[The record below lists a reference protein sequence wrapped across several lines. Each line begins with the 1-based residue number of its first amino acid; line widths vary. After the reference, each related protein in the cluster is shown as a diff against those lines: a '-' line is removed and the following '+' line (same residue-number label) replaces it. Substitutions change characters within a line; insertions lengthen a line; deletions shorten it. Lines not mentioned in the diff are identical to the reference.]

1 MTFVPPPGYL
11 PSYNP
16 PLPYVAPV
24 PGGLWPGMAIYVQG
38 VVAPQPDWFR
48 VNLATGPEEEADVA
62 LHVNPRFGAGVS
74 VLNSRRGGRWGD
86 EQRRELHPLCPG
98 APFEMVISVTPEGY
112 RILVNGTFYE
122 EFPHRLPPEQVTAVN
137 VDGDL
142 QLHSASVLG
151 GTVRPLHPEKC
162 TLKPPCTL
170 KTSPGPQ
177 NHPAPRKTHPK
188 NQPCTLKTSPGPRNH
203 PPVPF
208 IATIPGGL
216 VPKKT
221 IIIKGFVPHH
231 ANRFHINLRAGPG
244 GDVVLHLNPRM
255 DEGDAVVRNSFL
267 GGCWGHEER
276 DVSCCSPFLRGRY
289 FDLSIR
295 CGNHRFKVF
304 AEGQPLFHFHHRVPA
319 GPHVDVLEIEG
330 DVVLS
335 YVHF

>member
-1 MTFVPPPGYL
+1 L
-11 PSYNP
+11 R
-16 PLPYVAPV
+16 
-24 PGGLWPGMAIYVQG
+24 PGMAIYVQG
-38 VVAPQPDWFR
+38 VPAPQADWFR
-48 VNLATGPEEEADVA
+48 VNLAAGPEEEADVA
-62 LHVNPRFGAGVS
+62 LHLNPRFGAGVA

-98 APFEMVISVTPEGY
+98 GPFEIVISVTPEGY

-122 EFPHRLPPEQVTAVN
+122 EFPHRLPPELVTAVN

-142 QLHSASVLG
+142 ELGSVSVLG
-151 GTVRPLHPEKC
+151 GAVRPPKLPRPQKTTPHP
-162 TLKPPCTL
+162 
-170 KTSPGPQ
+170 KTSP
-177 NHPAPRKTHPK
+177 
-188 NQPCTLKTSPGPRNH
+188 SPFLT
-203 PPVPF
+203 PPSPSRSS
-208 IATIPGGL
+208 PPSRGGL
-216 VPKKT
+216 LPKKT
-221 IIIKGFVPHH
+221 IVIKGFIPLH

-255 DEGDAVVRNSFL
+255 DEDDAVVRNSFL
-267 GGCWGHEER
+267 GGSWGHEER
-276 DVSCCSPFLRGRY
+276 DISCCSPFLRGRY

>member
-1 MTFVPPPGYL
+1 GTPQGHFGVPPTPF
-11 PSYNP
+11 PQ
-16 PLPYVAPV
+16 PLPFVAAV
-24 PGGLWPGMAIYVQG
+24 PGGLRPGMAIYVQG
-38 VVAPQPDWFR
+38 VPAPFR
-48 VNLATGPEEEADVA
+48 VNLAAGPEEEADVA
-62 LHVNPRFGAGVS
+62 LHLNPRFGAGVA

-98 APFEMVISVTPEGY
+98 GPFEIVISVTPEGY

-122 EFPHRLPPEQVTAVN
+122 EFPHRLPPELVTAVN

-142 QLHSASVLG
+142 ELGSVSVLG
-151 GTVRPLHPEKC
+151 GAVRPQKITLHPKKHPC
-162 TLKPPCTL
+162 TPKPAPQKPPL
-170 KTSPGPQ
+170 YSKTPQ
-177 NHPAPRKTHPK
+177 NSPKTHLRPPPHFCPP
-188 NQPCTLKTSPGPRNH
+188 Q
-203 PPVPF
+203 PVPF

-216 VPKKT
+216 LPKKT
-221 IIIKGFVPHH
+221 IVIKGFIPLH

-255 DEGDAVVRNSFL
+255 DEDDAVVRNSFL
-267 GGCWGHEER
+267 GGSWGHEER
-276 DVSCCSPFLRGRY
+276 DISCCSPFLRGRY

>member
-1 MTFVPPPGYL
+1 L
-11 PSYNP
+11 R
-16 PLPYVAPV
+16 
-24 PGGLWPGMAIYVQG
+24 PGMAIYVQG
-38 VVAPQPDWFR
+38 VPAPFR
-48 VNLATGPEEEADVA
+48 VNLAAGPEEEADVA
-62 LHVNPRFGAGVS
+62 LHLNPRFGAGVA

-98 APFEMVISVTPEGY
+98 GPFEIVISVTPEGY

-122 EFPHRLPPEQVTAVN
+122 EFPHRLPPELVTAVN

-142 QLHSASVLG
+142 ELGSVSVLG
-151 GTVRPLHPEKC
+151 GGESGGSWGGCWDLGGPSRSS
-162 TLKPPCTL
+162 PP
-170 KTSPGPQ
+170 S
-177 NHPAPRKTHPK
+177 R
-188 NQPCTLKTSPGPRNH
+188 
-203 PPVPF
+203 
-208 IATIPGGL
+208 GGL
-216 VPKKT
+216 LPKKT
-221 IIIKGFVPHH
+221 IVIKGFIPLH

-255 DEGDAVVRNSFL
+255 DEDDAVVRNSFL
-267 GGCWGHEER
+267 GGSWGHEER
-276 DVSCCSPFLRGRY
+276 DISCCSPFLRGRY

>member
-1 MTFVPPPGYL
+1 MAFVPPPGYQ

-24 PGGLWPGMAIYVQG
+24 PGGLRPGMAVYVQG
-38 VVAPQPDWFR
+38 VVTPQPDWFR
-48 VNLATGPEEEADVA
+48 VNLATGPQEEADVA
-62 LHVNPRFGAGVS
+62 LHVNARFGAGVS
-74 VLNSRRGGRWGD
+74 VLNSRRGGHWGD
-86 EQRRELHPLCPG
+86 EQRRDLHPLCPG
-98 APFEMVISVTPEGY
+98 GPFEMVISVTPEGY
-112 RILVNGTFYE
+112 RVLVNGTFYE

-142 QLHSASVLG
+142 ELHSASVLG
-151 GTVRPLHPEKC
+151 GGGAFPPRVPDAPQVTPIYPDCNLPVMQQPP
-162 TLKPPCTL
+162 TL
-170 KTSPGPQ
+170 
-177 NHPAPRKTHPK
+177 
-188 NQPCTLKTSPGPRNH
+188 H

-216 VPKKT
+216 IPKKT

-267 GGCWGHEER
+267 GGGWGHEER
-276 DVSCCSPFLRGRY
+276 DIGCCSPFQRGRY

-304 AEGQPLFHFHHRVPA
+304 VEGQPLFDFHHRVPA

>member
-11 PSYNP
+11 PCYNP
-16 PLPYVAPV
+16 PLPFVAAV
-24 PGGLWPGMAIYVQG
+24 PGGLRPGMAIYVQG
-38 VVAPQPDWFR
+38 VLAPQADWFR
-48 VNLATGPEEEADVA
+48 VNLAAGPEEEADVA
-62 LHVNPRFGAGVS
+62 LHLNPRFGAGVS

-98 APFEMVISVTPEGY
+98 APFEIVVSVTPEGY

-122 EFPHRLPPEQVTAVN
+122 EFPHRLPPELVTAVN
-137 VDGDL
+137 VDGEL
-142 QLHSASVLG
+142 ELGSVSVLG
-151 GTVRPLHPEKC
+151 GADAF
-162 TLKPPCTL
+162 PPCVPDAPQIAPIYPDFNLPVMGQPPTL
-170 KTSPGPQ
+170 
-177 NHPAPRKTHPK
+177 
-188 NQPCTLKTSPGPRNH
+188 H

-216 VPKKT
+216 LPKKT
-221 IIIKGFVPHH
+221 IVIKGFIPPH
-231 ANRFHINLRAGPG
+231 ANRFHVNLRAGPG
-244 GDVVLHLNPRM
+244 GDVLLHLNPRM
-255 DEGDAVVRNSFL
+255 DEDDAVVRNSFL
-267 GGCWGHEER
+267 GGSWGHEER
-276 DVSCCSPFLRGRY
+276 DISGCSPFLRGRY

-304 AEGQPLFHFHHRVPA
+304 AEGQPLFNFYHRAPA